1 MGGLQLY
8 KPVIWT
14 LSFPLPKIIY
24 IYRQHIRKEGYDC
37 LSEAT
42 IASWDNRPVV
52 SLPRQWVKEKLD
64 ASSEIASFDRNYYN

>member
-24 IYRQHIRKEGYDC
+24 I
-37 LSEAT
+37 
-42 IASWDNRPVV
+42 DNIYVKKV
-52 SLPRQWVKEKLD
+52 MTVFPRRL
-64 ASSEIASFDRNYYN
+64 